1 MRFLFLIQGEGR
13 GHLTQALSFAAL
25 LKKENHELV
34 GVVVGKSQRRQV
46 PDFFLQKIDTTVTT
60 VESPNFETDGLEK
73 KILLGKTIRKSL
85 AKLPAYWTSLQ
96 NIHALVQEKQP
107 EVVVNFY
114 EPLAGLYYLFFSP
127 KIAFWAIGHQYLEGH
142 PEFTFAPNRPVE
154 QFLFRWHTRL
164 TAWGASERL
173 ALSFLPKIAGPGI
186 KVVPPLLRQE
196 VKELTVSQ
204 EDFFLT
210 YMVNPGYAEEVIAF
224 ASTNPNIQIKA
235 FWDKKGAAVNEYPLP
250 NLCFHQ
256 VNDLKFLEAM
266 AACKALICTAGFE
279 SVCEAMYLG
288 KPVVMVPIA
297 GQYEQ
302 ACNALDGEQSG
313 AGKMANFFDFELLT
327 QLSLPEANHTKKY
340 QEWTESWPETFRK
353 LVGKLESEPNK
364 DSPQFVLASS

>member
-25 LKKENHELV
+25 LKKEQHELV
-34 GVVVGKSQRRQV
+34 GVVVGKSPRRQV
-46 PDFFLQKIDTTVTT
+46 PEFFIQKIGAKVTS

-85 AKLPAYWTSLQ
+85 AKVSTYWTSLQ
-96 NIHALVQEKQP
+96 KIHELIQATQP

-114 EPLAGLYYLFFSP
+114 EPLAGLYNLFFAP
-127 KIAFWAIGHQYLEGH
+127 KLAFWAIGHQYLEKH
-142 PEFTFAPNRPVE
+142 PEFTFAPNRSLE
-154 QFLFRWHTRL
+154 KFLFRIHTRI
-164 TAWGASERL
+164 TGWGASERL
-173 ALSFLPKIAGPGI
+173 ALSFLPKENRNGVQ
-186 KVVPPLLRQE
+186 VVPPLLRQE
-196 VKELTVSQ
+196 VKGLTVSQ

-210 YMVNPGYAEEVIAF
+210 YMVNPGYGQEVIAF
-224 ASTNPNIQIKA
+224 AKTNPTIQIKA
-235 FWDKKGAAVNEYPLP
+235 FWDKKGAAENEYPLP
-250 NLCFHQ
+250 NLSFHQ
-256 VNDLKFLEAM
+256 VNDQKFLEAM
-266 AACKALICTAGFE
+266 AACKGLLCTAGFE

-313 AGKMANFFDFELLT
+313 AGKKADFFDFKLLT
-327 QLSLPEANHTKKY
+327 SLPLPDACHTKDY
-340 QEWTESWPETFRK
+340 QEWAESWPETFRK
-353 LVGKLESEPNK
+353 LVEKLESEPKK

>member
-34 GVVVGKSQRRQV
+34 GVVVGKSPRRQV
-46 PDFFLQKIDTTVTT
+46 PDFFLQKIGTAVTS

-85 AKLPAYWTSLQ
+85 AKLPTYLTSLQ
-96 NIHALVQEKQP
+96 KIHALIQDTQP

-114 EPLAGLYYLFFSP
+114 EPLAGLYNLLFAP
-127 KIAFWAIGHQYLEGH
+127 KIAFWAIGHQYLESH
-142 PEFTFAPNRPVE
+142 PEFTFAPKRGLE
-154 QFLFRWHTRL
+154 KFLFQLHTRF

-173 ALSFLPKIAGPGI
+173 ALSFLPKENCNGVR
-186 KVVPPLLRQE
+186 VVPPLLRQE

-204 EDFFLT
+204 GDFYLT
-210 YMVNPGYAEEVIAF
+210 YMVNPGYAEEVLTF
-224 ASTNPNIQIKA
+224 AKNNPEVHIKA
-235 FWDKKGAAVNEYPLP
+235 FWDKKGAAACENPLP
-250 NLCFHQ
+250 NLSFHRI
-256 VNDLKFLEAM
+256 NDQKFLEAM
-266 AACKALICTAGFE
+266 AACKGLICTAGFE

-313 AGKMANFFDFELLT
+313 AGKKAEFFDFELLT
-327 QLSLPEANHTKKY
+327 SISLPDASHTKGY
-340 QEWTESWPETFRK
+340 QEWAESWPTAFQK
-353 LVGKLESEPNK
+353 LVHKLESEPK
-364 DSPQFVLASS
+364 KEYPEFVYASS